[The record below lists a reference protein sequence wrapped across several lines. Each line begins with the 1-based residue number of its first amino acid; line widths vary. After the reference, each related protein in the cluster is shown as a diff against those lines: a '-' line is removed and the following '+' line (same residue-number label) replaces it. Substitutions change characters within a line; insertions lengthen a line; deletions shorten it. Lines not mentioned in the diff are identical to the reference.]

1 MRRIML
7 CTLLFALLAW
17 SGPVAAVEDPPEI
30 SAADLKT
37 LMDKGEALVVFP
49 LSLIEFN
56 SLHIAGSV
64 HIELGQIPAALPA
77 DKNQTL
83 VFYCLGRT

>member
-1 MRRIML
+1 MRHVFL
-7 CTLLFALLAW
+7 CTLLFAALAL
-17 SGPVAAVEDPPEI
+17 SGPVAAVEEPPEI
-30 SAADLKT
+30 NAADLKT
-37 LMDKGEALVVFP
+37 LMDKGEANVIFP

-64 HIELGQIPAALPA
+64 HIELGNVPEKLPA

>member
-1 MRRIML
+1 MRH
-7 CTLLFALLAW
+7 LFICLALLGALAL
-17 SGPVAAVEDPPEI
+17 SGPAAASEDPPEI
-30 SAADLKT
+30 NAADLKA
-37 LMDKGEALVVFP
+37 LMDKGEAKVIFP

-64 HIELGQIPAALPA
+64 HIELGNIPDQLPA